1 MLLLSHPQKRNVKVI
16 KMFEHV
22 TLFAAGYLRISKHQT
37 WRGRGHNILGQ
48 VLGEYRLRMKRRIT
62 RGDAYYCTG
71 DRLDNDG
78 HMQPGTAAAL
88 SCCNEGSSC
97 QLTII

>member
-37 WRGRGHNILGQ
+37 WRGRGHDILGQ
-48 VLGEYRLRMKRRIT
+48 VLGEYRLRDEEEGHKRRCI
-62 RGDAYYCTG
+62 
-71 DRLDNDG
+71 LL
-78 HMQPGTAAAL
+78 HW
-88 SCCNEGSSC
+88 
-97 QLTII
+97 

>member
-1 MLLLSHPQKRNVKVI
+1 MARERHD
-16 KMFEHV
+16 
-22 TLFAAGYLRISKHQT
+22 
-37 WRGRGHNILGQ
+37 ILGQ
-48 VLGEYRLRMKRRIT
+48 VLGDYRLRMKRRVT
-62 RGDAYYCTG
+62 RGDTYYSTYCTG